1 MKDNMGPFLEATDI
15 IDWQHPDVLARARSL
30 ADGCSGMADIA
41 KSCFDWVRDEIKHSL
56 DHGLQP
62 VTCSASDVLRV
73 GSGFC
78 YAKSHLLAALLR
90 ANGIP
95 AALCYQRLACNDDG
109 TQFCLHGL
117 NAIHLPE
124 FGWYRVDA
132 RGNRTDVD
140 AQFTPPIEQLAF
152 KPSLLGETEIPRRFE
167 EPLPEV
173 VAALTS
179 YSTVSELRD
188 QLPDLR
194 SFCL

>member
-1 MKDNMGPFLEATDI
+1 MKNNMESFLGATDI
-15 IDWQHPDVLARARSL
+15 IDWRHPDVLARAKLL
-30 ADGCSGMADIA
+30 AAGCRVAADIA
-41 KSCFDWVRDEIKHSL
+41 KRCFDWVRDEIKHSL

-62 VTCSASDVLRV
+62 VTCLASEVLRV

-117 NAIHLPE
+117 NAIHLPD

-132 RGNRTDVD
+132 RGNRADVD

-152 KPSLLGETEIPRRFE
+152 KPSLPGESDVPRRFE
-167 EPLPEV
+167 GPLPEV

-179 YSTVSELRD
+179 HTTVSELRD
-188 QLPDLR
+188 RLPDLR
-194 SFCL
+194 SFRL